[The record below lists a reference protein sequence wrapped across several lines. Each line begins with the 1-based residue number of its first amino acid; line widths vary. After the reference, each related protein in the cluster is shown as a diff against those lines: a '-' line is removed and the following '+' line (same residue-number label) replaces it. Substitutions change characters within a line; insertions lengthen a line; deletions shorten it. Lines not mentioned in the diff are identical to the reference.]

1 MEKAIK
7 AKIKN
12 YLVLLVR
19 NSYGFCMIKV
29 VGAKGTVEDVDVF
42 LKQVMDFSRN
52 RSFVVQVFDAD
63 VIFGKKH
70 LVSAVE
76 HAVRAFDRKTNTT
89 NSLSME
95 ILLYASGERQLKLA
109 IPKVGIKNGR
119 RNIAFVF
126 VKDIKEVDDSLIEKL
141 LRDLSLTR
149 DDTVLDG
156 DVDTL
161 RKFGLD
167 ERQIK
172 TVTKAKYGD
181 LILEKV
187 AMVDIIK

>member
-1 MEKAIK
+1 
-7 AKIKN
+7 
-12 YLVLLVR
+12 
-19 NSYGFCMIKV
+19 MIKI
-29 VGAKGTVEDVDVF
+29 VGAKGNIKDVDVF
-42 LKQVMDFSRN
+42 LKQVMDFSQDHG
-52 RSFVVQVFDAD
+52 FVVQVFDAD

-70 LVSAVE
+70 LVSAFE
-76 HAVRAFDRKTNTT
+76 HAVRAFERKTNST
-89 NSLSME
+89 NSLAME

-109 IPKVGIKNGR
+109 IPKVGVKKGQ
-119 RNIAFVF
+119 RNIAFAF
-126 VKDIKEVDDSLIEKL
+126 VKDTKMSDSLIQKL
-141 LRDLSLTR
+141 LKNLSLSR
-149 DDTVLDG
+149 DDNVLDG

-161 RKFGLD
+161 RRFGLD